1 MIDLH
6 CHFLPNI
13 DDGPKSLE
21 ESLDLARF
29 ALDNGITKSVM
40 TPHIHPGRYEN
51 SRLDIQVAVQ
61 KFEVALARQGIPL
74 DLSVGAEVRIGA
86 DTIYMVAQ
94 EEIPFLGEL
103 GGYKIL
109 LLEFPHETIP
119 IGSLNLVQWLMA
131 KDIRPMIAHPERN
144 KDVMRDLS
152 KIEPFINEGC
162 LMQLTAASIAGNFGK
177 QAEMVSRNM
186 LEKDWVYAIAT
197 DAHNIDHRPPDL
209 AAGRDAAAEI
219 VGLEK
224 ANLFVN
230 DHPRAILQGE

>member
-51 SRLDIQVAVQ
+51 TRLDIQVAVQ

-74 DLSVGAEVRIGA
+74 NLSVGAEVRIGA

-131 KDIRPMIAHPERN
+131 KEIRPMIAHPERN